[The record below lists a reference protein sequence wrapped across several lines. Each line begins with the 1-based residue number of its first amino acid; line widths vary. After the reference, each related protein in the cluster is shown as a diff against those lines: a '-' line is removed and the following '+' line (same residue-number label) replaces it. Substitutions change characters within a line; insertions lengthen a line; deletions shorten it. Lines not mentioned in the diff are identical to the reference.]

1 MGQEI
6 PSCKIRLGQLKWCV
20 FVACMFHHLS
30 EKKKSLLMITWILKR
45 GETLEQLSAL
55 KKMLKYD
62 ILIISV
68 FHAVSL
74 SQVTLL

>member
-1 MGQEI
+1 
-6 PSCKIRLGQLKWCV
+6 
-20 FVACMFHHLS
+20 
-30 EKKKSLLMITWILKR
+30 MITWILKR

-74 SQVTLL
+74 SQVTLLWINFDLDKSTCSFNCINRHINYVTVGAEEFKTF

>member
-1 MGQEI
+1 
-6 PSCKIRLGQLKWCV
+6 
-20 FVACMFHHLS
+20 
-30 EKKKSLLMITWILKR
+30 MITWILKR

-62 ILIISV
+62 ILMISV

-74 SQVTLL
+74 SQLTLL